1 MGIESS
7 FLIRPKWFKKLVV
20 NWQHIKLPLLN
31 FLKRFIRS
39 SRSPLS
45 EKTFNKTSLI
55 LVLGSLTA
63 LGPFSI
69 DMYLPAFPKIAEGL
83 GTSVPQVAMS
93 LSSYFVGL
101 AAGQLFY
108 GPFLDRF
115 GRKWPLYIGLLIYIL
130 ASIGCVFSDSVE
142 MLIGVRFVQ
151 AIGGCAAGVTS
162 LAMVRDYFSPRES
175 AKVLS
180 LLILILGL
188 YPLLAPTVGGL
199 LAAHLGWQSLFWVLT
214 GLGAFVLSLA
224 IFFLPSVYAPNKEQS
239 LHPVMIAKN
248 YWEILK
254 TPQFYAHAVAGA
266 IGFSGMFAY
275 LAASPTIFMEIFKV
289 SEQTYGFIFAL
300 LASGLIGASQINVLL
315 LKRFSNET
323 ILRSGLTGMVSMG
336 AIFFLGTYYDLLG
349 LVGTLVVLFLYLSC
363 VGFSNPNAA
372 SLALAPFSKNAGS
385 AASMIGFLQMALGA
399 VASVLIGILKAQQIL
414 PIAGVFLGTSALA
427 LVVLTLG
434 TKKIA
439 QNK

>member
-1 MGIESS
+1 M
-7 FLIRPKWFKKLVV
+7 
-20 NWQHIKLPLLN
+20 
-31 FLKRFIRS
+31 
-39 SRSPLS
+39 S

-69 DMYLPAFPKIAEGL
+69 DMYLPAFPKMAEGL
-83 GTSVPQVAMS
+83 GTTVPQVTMS

-115 GRKWPLYIGLLIYIL
+115 GRKLPLYVGLIIYIL
-130 ASIGCVFSDSVE
+130 ASIGCAFSKSVE
-142 MLIGVRFVQ
+142 TLIFFRFVQ
-151 AIGGCAAGVTS
+151 AIGGCASGVTAM
-162 LAMVRDYFSPRES
+162 AMVRDYFTPKES

-188 YPLLAPTVGGL
+188 SPLLAPTVGGL
-199 LAAHLGWQSLFWVLT
+199 LATHLGWQSLFWALT

-224 IFFLPSVYAPNKEQS
+224 FFFLPSAYIPNKEHS
-239 LHPVMIAKN
+239 LHPIMIVKN

-254 TPQFYAHAVAGA
+254 NPRFYAYALAGA

-289 SEQTYGFIFAL
+289 SEQTYGIIFAV
-300 LASGLIGASQINVLL
+300 LASGLIGASQVNVLL
-315 LKRFSNET
+315 LKRLKNET
-323 ILRSGLTGMVSMG
+323 ILRGGLIGMLTMG
-336 AIFFLGTYYDLLG
+336 AIFFLGTSYGVFG
-349 LVGTLVVLFLYLSC
+349 LYSTLVVLFLYLSC

-372 SLALAPFSKNAGS
+372 ALALAPFAKNAGS
-385 AASMIGFLQMALGA
+385 AAAMIGFLQMALGA
-399 VASVLIGILKAQQIL
+399 IASVLIGLIKSQDIL
-414 PIAGVFLGTSALA
+414 PIAAVFLGTSTVA
-427 LVVLTLG
+427 LVVLIMG
-434 TKKIA
+434 TKRIA
-439 QNK
+439 KLST